1 MPTGTLQRGLALL
14 AMGGRG
20 VGVGAVMAVLL
31 QVMQPTPLRDLL
43 AGVVAVGMEQGALVQ
58 AAVLS
63 PARAASAESVQ
74 QR

>member
-1 MPTGTLQRGLALL
+1 
-14 AMGGRG
+14 
-20 VGVGAVMAVLL
+20 MAVLL

-58 AAVLS
+58 AAVLP

-74 QR
+74 PR

>member
-1 MPTGTLQRGLALL
+1 
-14 AMGGRG
+14 MGGRG

-43 AGVVAVGMEQGALVQ
+43 AGVLAVGLEQGALVQ

-63 PARAASAESVQ
+63 PARAASPESVQ
-74 QR
+74 LR

>member
-1 MPTGTLQRGLALL
+1 
-14 AMGGRG
+14 
-20 VGVGAVMAVLL
+20 MAVLL

>member
-20 VGVGAVMAVLL
+20 VGVGAVMAVVV

-43 AGVVAVGMEQGALVQ
+43 AGVLAVGMQQGALVQ

-63 PARAASAESVQ
+63 PARAASAVSVQ
-74 QR
+74 PR